1 MRLKLQSRHLSLR
14 TKLIWLFVVIKVLPL
29 LLLAVLAWE
38 GFRLLGDRVQRQT
51 EQLTGDVRLTVGG
64 MAETLSRQA
73 QEALNARAREEL
85 ERLTTDTARRVAEF
99 LYSRDVD
106 IQQAARLA
114 PSPAMYS
121 LFMAGRTRHLVDARV
136 LAALGPKGYL
146 INVARGS
153 VVDEAALVQALA
165 NGTIAGA
172 GLDVF
177 EREPAVPEA
186 LWSMEQVVL
195 TPHIGSATHETRQ
208 AMAALACDNLR
219 ARLAG
224 QAMPTPVPECAQRAG
239 R

>member
-121 LFMAGRTRHLVDARV
+121 LFMAGRTRHLVDGGRWQLSADATHWVPEEKNGEAVV
-136 LAALGPKGYL
+136 LPVRSSSSNTENDNAFHYRPPEPVRPNLPAPLYHEMTF
-146 INVARGS
+146 V
-153 VVDEAALVQALA
+153 
-165 NGTIAGA
+165 
-172 GLDVF
+172 GLDGW
-177 EREPAVPEA
+177 EKIKIAASGGIRPA
-186 LWSMEQVVL
+186 
-195 TPHIGSATHETRQ
+195 AT
-208 AMAALACDNLR
+208 
-219 ARLAG
+219 RLSRMVG
-224 QAMPTPVPECAQRAG
+224 VGTWLV
-239 R
+239 